1 MTRQPNLSEVT
12 SELEPL
18 YSRFWQTLKGFPN
31 FLSQGS
37 NNPPTVSGLYQLKA
51 NITQVLQSKD
61 PMQLLIQAF
70 AMESN

>member
-37 NNPPTVSGLYQLKA
+37 NNPQLFLD
-51 NITQVLQSKD
+51 QQQ
-61 PMQLLIQAF
+61 QL
-70 AMESN
+70 